1 MQKYLTAEVRGL
13 KAAGLRLGE
22 KGYYIISIHILPIF
36 LHQLVLVLTYRKVI
50 PKKIQVFSRRN
61 QGSQFSPA
69 ITQSYHSSQKLGSVW
84 IESLGLLSFL
94 LEVKIDTGMVIL
106 KTNTRVFL
114 TASECT
120 TILFQTSSHWLSS
133 FEDCVIHLISYNCK
147 AGASLMVQWL
157 RLHASNAERGL
168 GFNPWSG
175 NKDPHTMWPSQKTT
189 TTTIKKTA
197 KQMWY
202 HGFEHPIISWLC
214 TSDAP
219 ISLWHVSIIVIF
231 WHVLCLWNFKM
242 LQSHLLYLLPQSVGQ
257 LFPLHSKVDWFLFTG
272 EYGCISQ
279 RLDATCDKSYFSSRI
294 KNRWVPS

>member
-50 PKKIQVFSRRN
+50 PKKIQAFSRRN

-94 LEVKIDTGMVIL
+94 LEVKIDMGMVIL
-106 KTNTRVFL
+106 KTNTRVVL
-114 TASECT
+114 IASKCT

-133 FEDCVIHLISYNCK
+133 FEDCTIHLISYNCK

-168 GFNPWSG
+168 GFNPWSV
-175 NKDPHTMWPSQKTT
+175 NKDPHTIGP
-189 TTTIKKTA
+189 A
-197 KQMWY
+197 RKQQQQNCKADV
-202 HGFEHPIISWLC
+202 ISWIWASHHLLALYIWC
-214 TSDAP
+214 SHFPLTCLHHCDFLACPLSLELQDAP
-219 ISLWHVSIIVIF
+219 ISSPVFTAPVRGSVISFAFQGGLVPFYWRIWMYFTTSGCKVWQIVFFI
-231 WHVLCLWNFKM
+231 
-242 LQSHLLYLLPQSVGQ
+242 
-257 LFPLHSKVDWFLFTG
+257 
-272 EYGCISQ
+272 
-279 RLDATCDKSYFSSRI
+279 
-294 KNRWVPS
+294 

>member
-36 LHQLVLVLTYRKVI
+36 LHQLVLVLTNRKVI

-168 GFNPWSG
+168 GFNP
-175 NKDPHTMWPSQKTT
+175 
-189 TTTIKKTA
+189 
-197 KQMWY
+197 
-202 HGFEHPIISWLC
+202 
-214 TSDAP
+214 
-219 ISLWHVSIIVIF
+219 
-231 WHVLCLWNFKM
+231 
-242 LQSHLLYLLPQSVGQ
+242 
-257 LFPLHSKVDWFLFTG
+257 
-272 EYGCISQ
+272 
-279 RLDATCDKSYFSSRI
+279 
-294 KNRWVPS
+294 

>member
-50 PKKIQVFSRRN
+50 PKKIQAFSRRN

-94 LEVKIDTGMVIL
+94 LEVKIDMGMVIL
-106 KTNTRVFL
+106 KTNTRVVL
-114 TASECT
+114 IASKCT

-133 FEDCVIHLISYNCK
+133 FEDCTIHLISYNCK

-168 GFNPWSG
+168 GFNPWSV
-175 NKDPHTMWPSQKTT
+175 NKDPHTIGP
-189 TTTIKKTA
+189 A
-197 KQMWY
+197 RKQQQQN
-202 HGFEHPIISWLC
+202 FKADVISWIWASHHLLALYIWC
-214 TSDAP
+214 SHFPLTCLHHCDFLACPLSLELQDAP
-219 ISLWHVSIIVIF
+219 ISSPVFTAPVRGSVISFAFQGGLVPFYWRIWMYFTTSGCKVWQIVFFI
-231 WHVLCLWNFKM
+231 
-242 LQSHLLYLLPQSVGQ
+242 
-257 LFPLHSKVDWFLFTG
+257 
-272 EYGCISQ
+272 
-279 RLDATCDKSYFSSRI
+279 
-294 KNRWVPS
+294 